1 MTKFLSA
8 AGRRDENHREE
19 RKDGRNA
26 KALAAAPQAS
36 AALGRVHLSIQRR
49 TRGLCVGPRLC
60 VPLFVRTS
68 RPRSQSSP
76 PQAAMYWTRRCA
88 AIVLNCV
95 SRNN

>member
-1 MTKFLSA
+1 MTKFLSG

-60 VPLFVRTS
+60 VPLPVRMTV
-68 RPRSQSSP
+68 RAPRAARHRLLCIGRDAA
-76 PQAAMYWTRRCA
+76 PQ
-88 AIVLNCV
+88 
-95 SRNN
+95 